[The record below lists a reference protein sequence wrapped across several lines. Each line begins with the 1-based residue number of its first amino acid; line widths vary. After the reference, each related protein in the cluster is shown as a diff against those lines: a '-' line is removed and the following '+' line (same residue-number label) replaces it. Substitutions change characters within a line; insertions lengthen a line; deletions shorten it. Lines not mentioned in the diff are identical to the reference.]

1 VIQKVKRVKPVD
13 NELSERLVSLNRVAK
28 VVKGGRRFS
37 FSALVVVGN
46 GKGVVGIGLGK
57 AGEATDAIKKG
68 RDDAKKNLIK
78 VPVLNDTVPHE
89 IYTKY
94 GASRIIIKPG
104 APGTGVLAGGAMRA
118 VLETAGIK
126 NVLGKSHGS
135 SNPHNVVK
143 ATLKALLSIRDPYSV
158 AKSRGI
164 TLEKLFNV

>member
-1 VIQKVKRVKPVD
+1 MIQKVKRVKPVD

-78 VPVLNDTVPHE
+78 VPVLNGTVPHE

-143 ATLKALLSIRDPYSV
+143 ATLRALLSIRDPYSI